1 MTQDEIIEMARE
13 TLLASWHKDLKKWQ
27 IEQGVEEFAKLVED
41 KVRQEIIEKNAPV
54 IKKVNEHIK
63 ELQDAVKAEREAC
76 AKIEEKLAC
85 SPAMFPTMGEYRTY
99 RDAVLS
105 YQKAIRARGEA

>member
-1 MTQDEIIEMARE
+1 MTKDEIVKMARE
-13 TLLASWHKDLKKWQ
+13 VGLCRTQSNFDDWIDAGPSGLELED
-27 IEQGVEEFAKLVED
+27 FAKLVED

-76 AKIEEKLAC
+76 AKVCEEHGKVWAERFLLGYQA
-85 SPAMFPTMGEYRTY
+85 TLD
-99 RDAVLS
+99 DAAD
-105 YQKAIRARGEA
+105 AIRARGEA

>member
-1 MTQDEIIEMARE
+1 MTKDEIIEMARQVE
-13 TLLASWHKDLKKWQ
+13 FNAGFNWCVNF
-27 IEQGVEEFAKLVED
+27 IELEAFTKLVED

-76 AKIEEKLAC
+76 LKLA
-85 SPAMFPTMGEYRTY
+85 EQ
-99 RDAVLS
+99 
-105 YQKAIRARGEA
+105 YQDHWTIDAIRARGEA

>member
-1 MTQDEIIEMARE
+1 MTKDEIVKMARE
-13 TLLASWHKDLKKWQ
+13 VGLCRTQSNFDDWIDAGPSGLELED
-27 IEQGVEEFAKLVED
+27 FAKLVED

-76 AKIEEKLAC
+76 AMVAEQRSEPGTA
-85 SPAMFPTMGEYRTY
+85 AF
-99 RDAVLS
+99 
-105 YQKAIRARGEA
+105 IRARGEA

>member
-1 MTQDEIIEMARE
+1 MTQNEIIELARQAGMDYLE
-13 TLLASWHKDLKKWQ
+13 YISEDSMKQ
-27 IEQGVEEFAKLVED
+27 VEAFTKLVED

-76 AKIEEKLAC
+76 ARLSITIPNPYKDCQISAHGYDIGIL
-85 SPAMFPTMGEYRTY
+85 EYSR
-99 RDAVLS
+99 
-105 YQKAIRARGEA
+105 AIRARGEA